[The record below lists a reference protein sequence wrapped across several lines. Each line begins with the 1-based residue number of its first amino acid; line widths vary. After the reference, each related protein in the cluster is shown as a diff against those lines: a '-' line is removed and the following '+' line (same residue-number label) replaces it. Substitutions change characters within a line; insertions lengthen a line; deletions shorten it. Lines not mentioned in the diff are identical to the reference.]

1 MHLVEIQHFVN
12 AMLQAA
18 QCSGY
23 RAQLPT
29 IAPGFDS
36 HWGCD
41 YVEWKNSEYSA
52 SSIIRTS
59 FIRHSIIR
67 PLGQIIIY
75 DITNTFP
82 VNVGQ

>member
-1 MHLVEIQHFVN
+1 MKRAISSKILHLHKCTLMLVVAGEKKHLNLGDHQHLNLV
-12 AMLQAA
+12 M
-18 QCSGY
+18 
-23 RAQLPT
+23 
-29 IAPGFDS
+29 
-36 HWGCD
+36 
-41 YVEWKNSEYSA
+41 YST
-52 SSIIRTS
+52 SSIIRTL

>member
-1 MHLVEIQHFVN
+1 
-12 AMLQAA
+12 MLAFWGNIA
-18 QCSGY
+18 ENVFAICNFLAIY
-23 RAQLPT
+23 RTLI
-29 IAPGFDS
+29 IAFSLKRDS
-36 HWGCD
+36 T
-41 YVEWKNSEYSA
+41 

-59 FIRHSIIR
+59 FIRHSIFR

>member
-1 MHLVEIQHFVN
+1 MSLFSSVQKIKKV
-12 AMLQAA
+12 
-18 QCSGY
+18 S
-23 RAQLPT
+23 
-29 IAPGFDS
+29 IAKFHS
-36 HWGCD
+36 SVKF
-41 YVEWKNSEYSA
+41 YYST

>member
-1 MHLVEIQHFVN
+1 
-12 AMLQAA
+12 MLLSTA
-18 QCSGY
+18 
-23 RAQLPT
+23 T
-29 IAPGFDS
+29 IHKHDVT
-36 HWGCD
+36 
-41 YVEWKNSEYSA
+41 YTQNKKVTTMYST

>member
-1 MHLVEIQHFVN
+1 MLLVIIEFF
-12 AMLQAA
+12 L
-18 QCSGY
+18 
-23 RAQLPT
+23 R
-29 IAPGFDS
+29 
-36 HWGCD
+36 
-41 YVEWKNSEYSA
+41 YST